1 MMPGTSTHRGFV
13 SLSPVH
19 RHSAAPRFPAKVF
32 VVDDDS
38 AVRAAVS
45 MLVRT
50 CGWEAVPCEDAEDF
64 LRRYEPR
71 EKQCLVVDLR
81 MPGLSGV
88 QLQRKLRAR
97 GDDLP
102 VIVVT
107 AHHDLPEADEA
118 YTMGARA
125 VLGKPFK
132 DEDLLQRI
140 RAALELD

>member
-1 MMPGTSTHRGFV
+1 MISGHRNGAAQRF
-13 SLSPVH
+13 
-19 RHSAAPRFPAKVF
+19 SAQIF

-64 LRRYEPR
+64 LRRYVPGK
-71 EKQCLVVDLR
+71 KQCLVVDLR

-88 QLQRKLRAR
+88 QLQRELRAR
-97 GDDLP
+97 GDELP
-102 VIVVT
+102 VIVIT
-107 AHHDLPEADEA
+107 AHHDLPEAQEA
-118 YTMGARA
+118 YAMGARA

-140 RAALELD
+140 RSALELG